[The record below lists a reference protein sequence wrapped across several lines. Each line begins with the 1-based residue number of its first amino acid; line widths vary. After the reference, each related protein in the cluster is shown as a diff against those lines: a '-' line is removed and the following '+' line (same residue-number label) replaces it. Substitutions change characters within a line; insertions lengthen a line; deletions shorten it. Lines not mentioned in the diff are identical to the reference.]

1 MNLLLAGV
9 MLFSGGS
16 VIAMQNEEISD
27 VVNDTVEHVS
37 QYVQNRLGRRIA
49 DTVSETGFPYPQ
61 EAFLST
67 LTEDQ
72 VFAITS
78 EIDVINATYDWS
90 NMTEEEI
97 SVALQEVHQM
107 LDDLYT
113 ELGVEA
119 PQTQNQYRGANSKA
133 KGKMASENAGTYDGE
148 CPYDDIVDDSDIL

>member
-133 KGKMASENAGTYDGE
+133 KGKASSENAGTYDGE